1 MSPEIIT
8 AVITSVSSLIVAIVS
23 IITNNRILGYKVDEL
38 AKKVEKHNQV
48 IERVSLLEQ
57 DNSTQWKRLD
67 ELKSIV
73 EKIREEIQ

>member
-1 MSPEIIT
+1 MKPEIIT

-23 IITNNRILGYKVDEL
+23 IIANNRLLGYKVDDL
-38 AKKVEKHNQV
+38 AKKVEKHNQL

-57 DNSTQWKRLD
+57 DNNTQWKRLD